1 MRKISFL
8 IFFTV
13 CLILVTAPAFGQS
26 FEISKGQIVYVP
38 AFHGYL
44 YGTEW
49 MARTVLVI
57 RNVDLNRR
65 ITVNSVELYGPDGNK
80 VDYVFLAE
88 PEDLDPLASIAIPIP
103 PPPYV
108 EFWGPDATIEPG
120 IPKEGRPGF
129 IVRWRAAKPV
139 NAPLIQSSTVIVYQL
154 GGLGAS
160 LPEFEGLHFHS
171 ARVLKELR

>member
-8 IFFTV
+8 IFFVV
-13 CLILVTAPAFGQS
+13 CLILITAPAYGQS

-38 AFHGYL
+38 AVHGYL
-44 YGTEW
+44 YGNEW
-49 MARTVLVI
+49 MARTVLII

-80 VDYVFLAE
+80 VDYEFLAE
-88 PEDLDPLASIAIPIP
+88 PEELDPLESIAFLIP

-108 EFWGPDATIEPG
+108 EFWGPDAAIEPG

-129 IVRWRAAKPV
+129 IVRWTAAKPV
-139 NAPLIQSSTVIVYQL
+139 NTPIINSSAVIVYQE
-154 GGLGAS
+154 GGLGVG
-160 LPEFEGLHFHS
+160 LPNFSGLTFQS